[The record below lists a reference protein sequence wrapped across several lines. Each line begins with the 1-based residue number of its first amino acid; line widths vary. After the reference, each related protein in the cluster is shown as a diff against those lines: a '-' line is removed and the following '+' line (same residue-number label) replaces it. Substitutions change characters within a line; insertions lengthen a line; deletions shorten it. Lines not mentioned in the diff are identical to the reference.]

1 MLLPPSSP
9 TTTLIPPHL
18 ESLAPRFITTSPSH
32 THPPLAMYLSVQV
45 FFLKAQ
51 YRGGGVSVN
60 ESQGLEDHMWL
71 TKEEM
76 KEYLSDD
83 YYQSIASSLID

>member
-1 MLLPPSSP
+1 M
-9 TTTLIPPHL
+9 
-18 ESLAPRFITTSPSH
+18 
-32 THPPLAMYLSVQV
+32 QV

-60 ESQGLEDHMWL
+60 ESQGLVDHVWL

-76 KEYLSDD
+76 RGYMSDG
-83 YYQSIASSLID
+83 YFQAVGSSLID